1 MIHLRTIHYKLYIN
15 SNKKGK
21 KMKIANIR
29 LTNMWVVFQFVTY
42 SLIVSTRKVKFWKRI
57 VLHKVHTVA
66 QPVILVPERLKQK
79 KEHKFKANWKNFK
92 AEELQNY
99 AAKIWFI
106 LISGP

>member
-15 SNKKGK
+15 SNIKGK
-21 KMKIANIR
+21 KVEIANMR

-42 SLIVSTRKVKFWKRI
+42 SLIVSTRKVKLWKRI
-57 VLHKVHTVA
+57 LLPQVHTVA
-66 QPVILVPERLKQK
+66 QPVILVPERRKHK
-79 KEHKFKANWKNFK
+79 KEHKFKASWKNFK